1 MSKHFNNSNTFR
13 ILYCQLVR
21 PILEYRSIIWSP
33 NYITHSYDIE
43 RVQHKILKLAA
54 NHCGHPM
61 PFDCH
66 NYDSILDRVN
76 VGLILMLSLLRD
88 VDLNVFSG
96 CISVRAV

>member
-1 MSKHFNNSNTFR
+1 MSKHFNNSNTLR

-21 PILEYRSIIWSP
+21 PILEYGSIIWSP

-43 RVQHKILKLAA
+43 RVQHKILRLAA

-66 NYDSILDRVN
+66 NYDCILDRMNLFTVN
-76 VGLILMLSLLRD
+76 VG
-88 VDLNVFSG
+88 
-96 CISVRAV
+96 